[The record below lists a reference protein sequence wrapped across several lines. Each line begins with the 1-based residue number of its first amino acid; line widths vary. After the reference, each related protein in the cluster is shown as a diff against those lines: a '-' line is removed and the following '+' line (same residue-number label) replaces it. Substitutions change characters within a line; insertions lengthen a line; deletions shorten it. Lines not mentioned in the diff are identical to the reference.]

1 MSLNEHFSAR
11 AKTAYDQQ
19 IERACTRMLRDLQ
32 ADVARVKK
40 IVDGDGGMFTRL
52 GLKGSGGHDS
62 GVLKYR
68 LLRTASKGHA
78 KFDIWYQNG
87 QQMERL
93 LRDVIPA
100 HPAFKKLHDYCAHSD
115 HNFRIEHEI
124 TSTMSVGM
132 VTHTHYVFDVIVTVS
147 LQQPYSRSSRR
158 LTTPPAPK
166 PAPAPAV
173 KIIHAPPPAPAPLT
187 KAQVSEYLRNLRNER
202 DKRELIELL
211 GGVPAPKVIHRV
223 RLNKPQQ

>member
-11 AKTAYDQQ
+11 AKTAHDQQ
-19 IERACTRMLRDLQ
+19 IERACTRVLRDLQ

-40 IVDGDGGMFTRL
+40 IVDGDGGVFTRF
-52 GLKGSGGHDS
+52 GIKGAGGHDS
-62 GVLKYR
+62 GILKYR

-93 LRDVIPA
+93 LREAVPA
-100 HPAFKKLHDYCAHSD
+100 HPAFKKLHDYCAQAE
-115 HNFRIEHEI
+115 HNFRIEHTI
-124 TSTMSVGM
+124 TSDMSVGM

-147 LQQPYSRSSRR
+147 LQEPYSRSSRR

-166 PAPAPAV
+166 PVAAAAPVV
-173 KIIHAPPPAPAPLT
+173 KIVQAPPAPLT
-187 KAQVSEYLRNLRNER
+187 KAQVTEYLRNLSNDR
-202 DKRELIELL
+202 DKREFIELL
-211 GGVPAPKVIHRV
+211 GGSVASKATPRLTLKKPK
-223 RLNKPQQ
+223 Q